1 MTVLYNTIGVGYDDT
16 RKADPYIVE
25 RFLHLLQPEIGERYL
40 DIGCGTGN
48 YTSEL
53 QRRGY
58 DFIGVD
64 PSAAM
69 LDVAGEKNPNVDWRI
84 GSAEA
89 TGLDAESVDGVV
101 ASLTLHHWSDLEAG
115 FGEMYRV
122 LKRGGKMVIFTTTPE
137 QTGGYWLSHYFP
149 KMMENSVRQLPSFER
164 VERALTSAGFSSI
177 QTEKYFVQAD
187 LKDLFLYSGK
197 HNPELYFKPEVRS
210 GISSFAAFANRE
222 EVEHGLEKLRED
234 IESGKIE
241 EVVEQWEND
250 LGDYLF
256 ITARSV

>member
-1 MTVLYNTIGVGYDDT
+1 MTALYNTIGIGYDDT

-25 RFLHLLQPEIGERYL
+25 RFLNLLQPELGKRYL

-48 YTSEL
+48 YTSAL
-53 QRRGY
+53 QRGGY

-69 LDVAGEKNPNVDWRI
+69 LEAAGQKNPDVDWRI

-89 TGLDAESVDGVV
+89 TGLDAESVDGIV

-115 FGEMYRV
+115 FREMYRV
-122 LKRGGKMVIFTTTPE
+122 LKRGGTMVIFSTTPE
-137 QTGGYWLSHYFP
+137 QTGGYWLHHYFP
-149 KMMENSVRQLPSFER
+149 KMMEDSVQQLPSFER
-164 VERALTSAGFSSI
+164 VEAGLLSVGFTSI
-177 QTEKYFVQAD
+177 ETEKYFVQPD
-187 LKDLFLYSGK
+187 LKDMFLYSGK
-197 HNPELYFKPEVRS
+197 HNPELYFRPDVRS
-210 GISSFAAFANRE
+210 GISSFAAFSNRE
-222 EVEHGLEKLRED
+222 EVERGLGRLRED
-234 IESGKIE
+234 IESGKVQ
-241 EVVEQWEND
+241 EVVDRWEND